1 MKSSLI
7 NIAIDG
13 HSSCGKS
20 SIAKDISK
28 KFKMKYVDSGA
39 MYRAVT
45 LFCLQNNFVDKG
57 KIEYQKILKNLNQI
71 NISFKYN
78 TRSEILLNGN
88 NVESLIRDNDVSN
101 YVSKISQ
108 IEQVRS
114 KLISL
119 QKEISSQKNV
129 VMDGRDIGTKVIP
142 NADIKLFITA
152 DIDVRANR
160 RYKELLLADKKVTYD
175 EVLKNLSIRDFD
187 DTTRDINPLTKAENA
202 IVIDNT
208 NLNFVEQNN
217 LIFNIIK
224 QKINENNS

>member
-1 MKSSLI
+1 MKNSLI

-45 LFCLQNNFVDKG
+45 LFCLQNNFVNEG
-57 KIEYQKILKNLNQI
+57 KIEHQKILKNLHQI

-78 TRSEILLNGN
+78 AKSEILLNGY
-88 NVESLIRDNDVSN
+88 NVENLIRDNNVSN

-114 KLISL
+114 KLIFF
-119 QKEISSQKNV
+119 QQEICSRKNV
-129 VMDGRDIGTKVIP
+129 VMDGRDIGTKVMP
-142 NADIKLFITA
+142 NADIKLFVTA

-175 EVLKNLSIRDFD
+175 EVLKNLSTRDFD
-187 DTTRDINPLTKAENA
+187 DTTRDINPLIKAENA
-202 IVIDNT
+202 IVVDNT

>member
-45 LFCLQNNFVDKG
+45 LFCLQNNFVDEG
-57 KIEYQKILKNLNQI
+57 KIEHQKILKNLHQI

-78 TRSEILLNGN
+78 ARSEILLNGN
-88 NVESLIRDNDVSN
+88 NVENLIRDNDVSN

-119 QKEISSQKNV
+119 QKGISSQKNV
-129 VMDGRDIGTKVIP
+129 VMDGRDIGTKVMP

-187 DTTRDINPLTKAENA
+187 DTTRDINPLIKAENA

>member
-45 LFCLQNNFVDKG
+45 LFCLQNNFVDEG
-57 KIEYQKILKNLNQI
+57 KIEHQKILKNLHQI

-88 NVESLIRDNDVSN
+88 NVENLIRDNDVSN

-129 VMDGRDIGTKVIP
+129 VMDGRDIGTKVMP

-187 DTTRDINPLTKAENA
+187 DTTRDINPLIKAENA

-224 QKINENNS
+224 KKINENNS

>member
-45 LFCLQNNFVDKG
+45 LFCLQNNFVDEG
-57 KIEYQKILKNLNQI
+57 KIEYQKILKNLHQI

-88 NVESLIRDNDVSN
+88 NVENLIRDNDVSN

-129 VMDGRDIGTKVIP
+129 VMDGRDIGTKVMP
-142 NADIKLFITA
+142 SADIKLFITA

-187 DTTRDINPLTKAENA
+187 DTTRDINPLIKAENA

>member
-1 MKSSLI
+1 MKSLLI

-45 LFCLQNNFVDKG
+45 LFCLQNNFVDEG
-57 KIEYQKILKNLNQI
+57 KIEYQKILKNLHQI

-187 DTTRDINPLTKAENA
+187 DTTRDINPLIKAENA

-224 QKINENNS
+224 KKINENNS

>member
-45 LFCLQNNFVDKG
+45 LFCLQNNFVDEG
-57 KIEYQKILKNLNQI
+57 KIKHQKILKNLHQI

-88 NVESLIRDNDVSN
+88 NVENLIRDNDVSN

-129 VMDGRDIGTKVIP
+129 VMDGRDIGTKVMP
-142 NADIKLFITA
+142 SADIKLFITA

-160 RYKELLLADKKVTYD
+160 RYKELILADKKVTYD

>member
-45 LFCLQNNFVDKG
+45 LFCLQNNFVDEG
-57 KIEYQKILKNLNQI
+57 KIEYQKILKNLYQI

-78 TRSEILLNGN
+78 TRSEIILNGN
-88 NVESLIRDNDVSN
+88 NVENLIRDNDVSN

-129 VMDGRDIGTKVIP
+129 VMDGRDIGTKVMP
-142 NADIKLFITA
+142 SADIKLFITA

-187 DTTRDINPLTKAENA
+187 DTTRDINPLIKAENA

-224 QKINENNS
+224 KKINENNS

>member
-45 LFCLQNNFVDKG
+45 LFCLQNNFVYEG
-57 KIEYQKILKNLNQI
+57 KIEHQKILKNLHQI

-88 NVESLIRDNDVSN
+88 NVENLIRDNDVSN

-187 DTTRDINPLTKAENA
+187 DTTRDINPLIKAENA

-224 QKINENNS
+224 KNK

>member
-45 LFCLQNNFVDKG
+45 LFCLQNNFVNNG
-57 KIEYQKILKNLNQI
+57 KIEHQKILKNLHQI
-71 NISFKYN
+71 NISFRYN
-78 TRSEILLNGN
+78 TKSKIILNGN
-88 NVESLIRDNDVSN
+88 NVENLIRDNDVSN

-129 VMDGRDIGTKVIP
+129 VMDGRDIGTKVMP
-142 NADIKLFITA
+142 NAVIKLFITA

-187 DTTRDINPLTKAENA
+187 DTTRDINPLIKAENA

-224 QKINENNS
+224 KK

>member
-45 LFCLQNNFVDKG
+45 LFCLQNNFVYKG
-57 KIEYQKILKNLNQI
+57 KIEHQKILKNLHQI

-88 NVESLIRDNDVSN
+88 NVENLIRDNDVSN

>member
-45 LFCLQNNFVDKG
+45 LFCLQNNFVDEG
-57 KIEYQKILKNLNQI
+57 NIEHQKILKNLHQI

-88 NVESLIRDNDVSN
+88 NVENLIRDNDVSN

-129 VMDGRDIGTKVIP
+129 VMDGRDIGTKVMP

-187 DTTRDINPLTKAENA
+187 DTTRDINPLIKAENA

>member
-45 LFCLQNNFVDKG
+45 LFCLQNNFVYEG
-57 KIEYQKILKNLNQI
+57 KIEHQKILKNLHQI

-129 VMDGRDIGTKVIP
+129 VMDGRDIGTKVMP
-142 NADIKLFITA
+142 NANIKLFITA

-187 DTTRDINPLTKAENA
+187 DTTRDINPLIKAENA

-224 QKINENNS
+224 KKINENNS

>member
-129 VMDGRDIGTKVIP
+129 VMDGRDIGTKVMP
-142 NADIKLFITA
+142 SADIKLFITA

>member
-45 LFCLQNNFVDKG
+45 LFCLQNNFVYEG
-57 KIEYQKILKNLNQI
+57 KIEHQKILKNLHQI

-88 NVESLIRDNDVSN
+88 NVENLIRDNDVSN

-175 EVLKNLSIRDFD
+175 EVLKNLSTRDFD
-187 DTTRDINPLTKAENA
+187 DTTRDINPLIKAENA

>member
-57 KIEYQKILKNLNQI
+57 KIEYQKILKNLHQI

-129 VMDGRDIGTKVIP
+129 VMDGRDIGTKVMP
-142 NADIKLFITA
+142 SADIKLFITA

>member
-45 LFCLQNNFVDKG
+45 LFCLQNNFVDEG
-57 KIEYQKILKNLNQI
+57 KIEYQKILKNLHQI

-78 TRSEILLNGN
+78 TRSEIILNGN
-88 NVESLIRDNDVSN
+88 NVENLIRDNDVSN

-119 QKEISSQKNV
+119 QKQISSQKNV
-129 VMDGRDIGTKVIP
+129 VMDGRDIGTKVMP

-187 DTTRDINPLTKAENA
+187 DTTRDINPLIKAENA

-224 QKINENNS
+224 KKINENNS

>member
-45 LFCLQNNFVDKG
+45 LFCLQNNFVEEG
-57 KIEYQKILKNLNQI
+57 KIQHQKILKNLHQI

-187 DTTRDINPLTKAENA
+187 DTTRDINPLIKAENA

>member
-45 LFCLQNNFVDKG
+45 LFCLQNNFVDEG
-57 KIEYQKILKNLNQI
+57 KIEHQKILKNLHQI

-129 VMDGRDIGTKVIP
+129 VMDGRDIGTKVMP
-142 NADIKLFITA
+142 SADIKLFITA

-160 RYKELLLADKKVTYD
+160 RYKELLLAYKKVTYD

-187 DTTRDINPLTKAENA
+187 DTTRDINPLIKAENA

>member
-28 KFKMKYVDSGA
+28 KVKMKYVDSGA

-45 LFCLQNNFVDKG
+45 LFCLQNNFVDEG
-57 KIEYQKILKNLNQI
+57 KIEYQEILKNLHQI

-88 NVESLIRDNDVSN
+88 NVENLIRDNDVSN

-119 QKEISSQKNV
+119 QKEISSKKNV
-129 VMDGRDIGTKVIP
+129 VMDGRDIGTKVMP

-187 DTTRDINPLTKAENA
+187 DTTRDINPLIKAENA

>member
-45 LFCLQNNFVDKG
+45 LFCLQNNFVEEG
-57 KIEYQKILKNLNQI
+57 NIEHQKILKNLHQI

-78 TRSEILLNGN
+78 SRSEILLNGN
-88 NVESLIRDNDVSN
+88 NVENLIRDNDVSN

-187 DTTRDINPLTKAENA
+187 DTTRDINPLIKAENA

-224 QKINENNS
+224 KKINENNS

>member
-45 LFCLQNNFVDKG
+45 LFCLQNNFVDEG
-57 KIEYQKILKNLNQI
+57 KIEHQKILKNLHQI

-88 NVESLIRDNDVSN
+88 NVENLIRDNDVSN

-129 VMDGRDIGTKVIP
+129 VMDGRDIGTKVMP
-142 NADIKLFITA
+142 NAVIKLFITA

-175 EVLKNLSIRDFD
+175 EVIKNLSIRDFD
-187 DTTRDINPLTKAENA
+187 DTTRDINPLIKAENA

-217 LIFNIIK
+217 FIFNIIK

>member
-45 LFCLQNNFVDKG
+45 LFCLQNNFVDEG
-57 KIEYQKILKNLNQI
+57 KIEHQKILKNLHQI

-88 NVESLIRDNDVSN
+88 NVENLIRDNDVSN

-129 VMDGRDIGTKVIP
+129 VMDGRDIGTKVMP

-187 DTTRDINPLTKAENA
+187 DTTRDINPLIKAENA

>member
-45 LFCLQNNFVDKG
+45 LFCLQNNFVDEG
-57 KIEYQKILKNLNQI
+57 KIEHQKILKNLHQI

-88 NVESLIRDNDVSN
+88 NVENLIRDNDVSN

-129 VMDGRDIGTKVIP
+129 VMDGRDIGTKVMP
-142 NADIKLFITA
+142 SADIKLFITA

>member
-1 MKSSLI
+1 MKNSLL

-20 SIAKDISK
+20 SIAKDISR

-45 LFCLQNNFVDKG
+45 LFCLQNNFVDEG
-57 KIEYQKILKNLNQI
+57 KIEHQKILKNLNQI

-78 TRSEILLNGN
+78 TKSEILLNGN
-88 NVESLIRDNDVSN
+88 NVENLIRDNNVSN

-114 KLISL
+114 KLISF
-119 QKEISSQKNV
+119 QQEICSRKNV
-129 VMDGRDIGTKVIP
+129 VMDGRDIGTKVMP
-142 NADIKLFITA
+142 NADIKLFVTA

-160 RYKELLLADKKVTYD
+160 RYKELLLANKKVTYD
-175 EVLKNLSIRDFD
+175 EVLENLSIRDFD
-187 DTTRDINPLTKAENA
+187 DTTRDINPLIKAENA

-217 LIFNIIK
+217 HIFNIIK
-224 QKINENNS
+224 HKINENNS

>member
-45 LFCLQNNFVDKG
+45 LFCLHNNFVDKG
-57 KIEYQKILKNLNQI
+57 KIEHQKILKILHQI

-78 TRSEILLNGN
+78 SRSEILLNGN
-88 NVESLIRDNDVSN
+88 NVENLIRDNDVSN

-129 VMDGRDIGTKVIP
+129 VMDGRDIGTKVFP
-142 NADIKLFITA
+142 DAKLKLFITA
-152 DIDVRANR
+152 RAEIRAKR
-160 RYKELLLADKKVTYD
+160 RYD
-175 EVLKNLSIRDFD
+175 EFIKNGDNVSFKDILKNLNDRDS
-187 DTTRDINPLTKAENA
+187 RDVNRKINPLLQAKDA
-202 IVIDNT
+202 VLIDNSD
-208 NLNFVEQNN
+208 LSILDQNI
-217 LIFNIIK
+217 LIGDLINIKK
-224 QKINENNS
+224 Q

>member
-57 KIEYQKILKNLNQI
+57 KIEHQKILKNLHQI

-88 NVESLIRDNDVSN
+88 NVENLIRDNDVSN

-129 VMDGRDIGTKVIP
+129 VMDGRDIGTKVMP
-142 NADIKLFITA
+142 SADIKLFITA

>member
-88 NVESLIRDNDVSN
+88 NVENLIRDNDVSN

-119 QKEISSQKNV
+119 QKDISSQKNV

-202 IVIDNT
+202 IVID
-208 NLNFVEQNN
+208 LS
-217 LIFNIIK
+217 LIHI
-224 QKINENNS
+224 

>member
-1 MKSSLI
+1 MKNSLL

-20 SIAKDISK
+20 SIAKDVSK
-28 KFKMKYVDSGA
+28 KFKMKYIDSGA

-45 LFCLQNNFVDKG
+45 LFCLQNNFINGELIDH
-57 KIEYQKILKNLNQI
+57 QKILKNLNEI
-71 NISFKYN
+71 NISFNYDTK
-78 TRSEILLNGN
+78 SEILLNGC
-88 NVESLIRDNDVSN
+88 NVENLIRDNDVSN

-114 KLISL
+114 KLISF
-119 QKEISSQKNV
+119 QKEICLQKNV
-129 VMDGRDIGTKVIP
+129 VMDGRDIGTKVMP

-160 RYKELLLADKKVTYD
+160 RFQELLLDGKKVTYD
-175 EVLKNLSIRDFD
+175 EVHKNLSVRDFD
-187 DTTRDINPLTKAENA
+187 DTTREINPLIKAKNA

-208 NLNFVEQNN
+208 SLNFVEQNN
-217 LIFNIIK
+217 IIFNIIK
-224 QKINENNS
+224 QKINESNN

>member
-45 LFCLQNNFVDKG
+45 LFCLQNNFVDEG
-57 KIEYQKILKNLNQI
+57 KIEHQKILKNLHQI

-78 TRSEILLNGN
+78 TKSEILLNGN
-88 NVESLIRDNDVSN
+88 NVENLIRDNNVSN

-114 KLISL
+114 KLISF
-119 QKEISSQKNV
+119 QQEICLQKNV
-129 VMDGRDIGTKVIP
+129 VMDGRDIGTKVMP

-175 EVLKNLSIRDFD
+175 EVLKNLSTRDFD
-187 DTTRDINPLTKAENA
+187 DTTRDINPLIKAENA
-202 IVIDNT
+202 VVVDNT

>member
-45 LFCLQNNFVDKG
+45 LFCLQNNFVDEG
-57 KIEYQKILKNLNQI
+57 KIEHQKILTNLHQI
-71 NISFKYN
+71 NISFKYD

-88 NVESLIRDNDVSN
+88 NVENLIRDKDVSN

-108 IEQVRS
+108 IKQVRS

-142 NADIKLFITA
+142 NADIKFFITA

-187 DTTRDINPLTKAENA
+187 DTTRDINPLIKAENA
-202 IVIDNT
+202 VVVDNT

>member
-45 LFCLQNNFVDKG
+45 LFCLQNNFVYKG
-57 KIEYQKILKNLNQI
+57 KIEHQKILKNLHQI

-129 VMDGRDIGTKVIP
+129 VMDGRDIGTKVMP

>member
-45 LFCLQNNFVDKG
+45 LFCLQNNFVDEG
-57 KIEYQKILKNLNQI
+57 KIEHQKILKNLHQI

-78 TRSEILLNGN
+78 TKSEILLNGN
-88 NVESLIRDNDVSN
+88 NVENLIRDNNVSN

-114 KLISL
+114 KLISF
-119 QKEISSQKNV
+119 QQEICLQKNV
-129 VMDGRDIGTKVIP
+129 VMDGRDIGTKVMP

-175 EVLKNLSIRDFD
+175 EVLKNLSTRDFD
-187 DTTRDINPLTKAENA
+187 DTTRDINPLIKAENA
-202 IVIDNT
+202 IVVDNT

>member
-45 LFCLQNNFVDKG
+45 LFCLQNNFVDEE
-57 KIEYQKILKNLNQI
+57 KIEYQKILKNLHQI

-129 VMDGRDIGTKVIP
+129 VMDGRDIGTKVMP
-142 NADIKLFITA
+142 NAAIKLFITA

-187 DTTRDINPLTKAENA
+187 DTTRDINPLIKAENA

-224 QKINENNS
+224 KKINENNS

>member
-45 LFCLQNNFVDKG
+45 LFCLQNNFVNEG
-57 KIEYQKILKNLNQI
+57 KIEHQKILKNLHQI

-88 NVESLIRDNDVSN
+88 NVENLIRDNDVSN

-119 QKEISSQKNV
+119 QKDISSQKNV

-175 EVLKNLSIRDFD
+175 EVLKNLSTRDFD
-187 DTTRDINPLTKAENA
+187 DTTRDINPLIKAENA
-202 IVIDNT
+202 VVVDNT

>member
-57 KIEYQKILKNLNQI
+57 EIEYQKILKNLHQI

-88 NVESLIRDNDVSN
+88 NVENLIRDNDVSN

-129 VMDGRDIGTKVIP
+129 VMDGRDIGTKVMP
-142 NADIKLFITA
+142 NAAIKLFITA

>member
-45 LFCLQNNFVDKG
+45 LFCLQNNFVDEG
-57 KIEYQKILKNLNQI
+57 KIEHQKILKNLHQI

-88 NVESLIRDNDVSN
+88 NVENLIRDNDVSN

-129 VMDGRDIGTKVIP
+129 VMDGRDIGTKVMP
-142 NADIKLFITA
+142 SADIKLFITA

-187 DTTRDINPLTKAENA
+187 DTTRDINPLIKAENA

-224 QKINENNS
+224 KKINENNS

>member
-57 KIEYQKILKNLNQI
+57 KIEYQKILKNLHQI

-88 NVESLIRDNDVSN
+88 NVENLIRDNDVSN

-129 VMDGRDIGTKVIP
+129 VMDGRDIGTKVMP

-187 DTTRDINPLTKAENA
+187 DTTRDINPLIKAENA

-224 QKINENNS
+224 KKINENNS

>member
-57 KIEYQKILKNLNQI
+57 KIEHQKILKNLNQI

-88 NVESLIRDNDVSN
+88 NVENLIRDNDVSN

>member
-45 LFCLQNNFVDKG
+45 LFCLQNNFVDEG
-57 KIEYQKILKNLNQI
+57 KIEHQKILKNLNQI

-78 TRSEILLNGN
+78 TKSEIILNGN
-88 NVESLIRDNDVSN
+88 NVENLIRDNDVSN

-129 VMDGRDIGTKVIP
+129 VMDGRDIGTKVMP
-142 NADIKLFITA
+142 SADIKLFITA

-175 EVLKNLSIRDFD
+175 EVIKNLSIRDFD
-187 DTTRDINPLTKAENA
+187 DTTRDINPLIKAENA

-217 LIFNIIK
+217 IIFNIIK